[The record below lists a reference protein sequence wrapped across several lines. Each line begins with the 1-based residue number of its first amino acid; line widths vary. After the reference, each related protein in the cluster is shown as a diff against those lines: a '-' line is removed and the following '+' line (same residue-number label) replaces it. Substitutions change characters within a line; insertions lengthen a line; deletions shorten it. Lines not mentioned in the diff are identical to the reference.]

1 MEPSLQSGQ
10 DWDFIR
16 IPGGGE
22 RPVSEAVRVDGR
34 REREGLGSL
43 LRKRIWAVRVWGG
56 LGRGSIRSE
65 LGHKF

>member
-1 MEPSLQSGQ
+1 MKY
-10 DWDFIR
+10 FMKVKR
-16 IPGGGE
+16 
-22 RPVSEAVRVDGR
+22 DGR

>member
-1 MEPSLQSGQ
+1 MKCEGMES
-10 DWDFIR
+10 R
-16 IPGGGE
+16 N
-22 RPVSEAVRVDGR
+22 EALGTENSKPAFFWR